1 MGFGQVGMRGGV
13 DDEGY
18 IGEERESQGDAS
30 RRFVWHCLQ
39 LKLVKRDVI
48 LMNAILMTCCRMTY
62 CKVAF
67 CDSAIP
73 RRRRRRDRG
82 PNVMHLLY
90 HWCFVR
96 TNTLNG
102 NTILIWMSWQEPFS
116 KFYKQFLILKR
127 PILTTCDPKSRKHRY
142 FHLIIWG
149 GTRTGELLLTTTIM
163 KIVIYASLHQVKIIV
178 RALKIKTKIK
188 DKIAKSLSCYV
199 VSRTT

>member
-1 MGFGQVGMRGGV
+1 MIWSHQFSIFWRLRIRRDFVNKKGHIEQINKWGSDKRGWGGGV

-18 IGEERESQGDAS
+18 IGEERESRGDAS

-39 LKLVKRDVI
+39 LKLLKRDVI

-116 KFYKQFLILKR
+116 KTF
-127 PILTTCDPKSRKHRY
+127 
-142 FHLIIWG
+142 
-149 GTRTGELLLTTTIM
+149 
-163 KIVIYASLHQVKIIV
+163 
-178 RALKIKTKIK
+178 
-188 DKIAKSLSCYV
+188 
-199 VSRTT
+199 